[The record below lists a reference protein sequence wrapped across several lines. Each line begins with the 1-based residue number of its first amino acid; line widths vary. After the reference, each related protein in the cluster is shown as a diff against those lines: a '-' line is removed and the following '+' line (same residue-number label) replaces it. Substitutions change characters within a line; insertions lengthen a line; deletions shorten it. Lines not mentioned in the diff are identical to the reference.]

1 MPVYWADG
9 GAGARAE
16 GPAMLNQVSSLAR
29 FLTEISVRR
38 PLVTA
43 VVGLLATAGLAF
55 QAAQLTSEV
64 GYAAYFGPSD
74 PAVER
79 LSSFFEEFDS
89 GLHVLVVFGCPGS
102 DVCSSIRD
110 RSALEFIAKLQQDLD
125 RLSNVRRTQS
135 VLNSPIVVGPL
146 ETRTI
151 AERDGQG
158 GYSLATDWETLAER
172 SLGEPFLA
180 NVVVSQDGKT
190 AGIVVEFQ
198 SLDSIPVRD
207 LVHAILDLVPRYEEE
222 LGSEIF
228 VAGDPVWTVIA
239 DDDLDADS
247 LNLTVLMFVLITAIL
262 WGFFRDIW
270 LTALP
275 VLSVGGLT
283 VAIHGVIAVLGIPM
297 TTILAALPPLLVV
310 IAITAAIH
318 LLTAFLRHPDL
329 APGAALVQ
337 AADLVGPGCL
347 WAAVTTAAGFGSFL
361 LSDLAS
367 FRQFGLAAAIG
378 LGLAFLGTFT
388 LLPALLCLRPP
399 RTRGPE
405 RARLGVVREMLAAA
419 LAAVSSRPTFVLA
432 VGCAVLVGLAAG
444 IPRLYYEVDFGDQ
457 SLVLRSVRFMEAN
470 FRKPMTTELVVTV
483 PEGKRI
489 YDEESLRLLQRLESY
504 FRDEPSSGIAWS
516 FLDFLEEAY
525 RIDHG
530 ERPGQFDEL
539 VDAARD
545 EMPIVASYD
554 GLSAFWSESA
564 TERDAAQRV
573 YRDRARVSVHRSWL
587 NGEEQ
592 IPYVHRLRD
601 FIAEVNSEVEPQGYR
616 VELHGGLELAAL
628 AEERIRD
635 TQWRSFGTAF
645 AVVTLTLWA
654 LLWSMPSLA
663 ALGMVV
669 NVLPVI
675 GLLGLMG
682 WTGIAVDPANTMVAA
697 VLLAIAVDDTIHV
710 SLNYQRRRGQGASR
724 REAVTSTLTTVG
736 EAVTITSICLALGFA
751 VLMFSRWGGLVSF
764 GLLASL
770 GIVFA
775 LVGDLLLLPA
785 ALLRREKAETRT

>member
-1 MPVYWADG
+1 MLYRISSF
-9 GAGARAE
+9 AR
-16 GPAMLNQVSSLAR
+16 L
-29 FLTEISVRR
+29 LTEVSVRR
-38 PLVTA
+38 PLATA
-43 VVGLLATAGLAF
+43 AVGLALTVGLAF

-64 GYAAYFGPSD
+64 GYAAYFGPDD
-74 PAVER
+74 PAVHR
-79 LSSFFEEFDS
+79 LSNFFEEFDS

-102 DVCSSIRD
+102 NVCSSIQD
-110 RSALEFIAKLQQDLD
+110 RSALEFIAELQRELD

-135 VLNSPIVVGPL
+135 VLNAPIVVGPL

-151 AERDGQG
+151 AERNGQG
-158 GYSLATDWETLAER
+158 EYSLAADWENLATR

-190 AGIVVEFQ
+190 AGIIVEFQ
-198 SLDSIPVRD
+198 SLDSEPVRD
-207 LVHAILDLVPRYEEE
+207 LVHAILDLTPEYEDE

-228 VAGDPVWTVIA
+228 VAGDPVWTVVA

-262 WGFFRDIW
+262 WGFLRDIW
-270 LTALP
+270 LTTLP

-283 VAIHGVIAVLGIPM
+283 VGIHGVIALLGIPM

-318 LLTAFLRHPDL
+318 LLTGFLRHPDL
-329 APGAALVQ
+329 EPGPALVR
-337 AADLVGPGCL
+337 AADEVGPGCL

-367 FRQFGLAAAIG
+367 FQQFGLAAAIG
-378 LGLAFLGTFT
+378 LVLAFLGTFT
-388 LLPALLCLRPP
+388 ILPALLCLRPP
-399 RTRGPE
+399 RTRGPD
-405 RARLGVVREMLAAA
+405 RARLGVVREMLGAAI
-419 LAAVSSRPTFVLA
+419 AAVSSRPTFVLA
-432 VGCAVLVGLAAG
+432 TGCAVLVGLAAG

-489 YDEESLRLLQRLESY
+489 YDEESLRLLRRLEEY
-504 FRDEPSSGIAWS
+504 FKGEPSSGVAWS

-525 RIDHG
+525 RIDRG
-530 ERPGQFDEL
+530 KRAGSFDEL
-539 VDAARD
+539 VDAARS

-564 TERDAAQRV
+564 TQGDDGGRGYQ
-573 YRDRARVSVHRSWL
+573 DRARVSVHRSWL

-592 IPYVHRLRD
+592 IPYVNRLRE
-601 FIAEVNSEVEPQGYR
+601 FIAEVNRDVEAQGYR
-616 VELHGGLELAAL
+616 VELNGGLELAAL

-645 AVVTLTLWA
+645 AVVTATLWA
-654 LLWSMPSLA
+654 LLWSIPFLA

-710 SLNYQRRRGQGASR
+710 SLRYQRRRREGASR
-724 REAVTSTLTTVG
+724 RDAVTTTLLTVG
-736 EAVTITSICLALGFA
+736 EAVAITSICLALGFA
-751 VLMFSRWGGLVSF
+751 VLMFSKWGGLVSF

-785 ALLRREKAETRT
+785 ALLSRNQEEPQQ